1 MKDKLIEQ
9 YISRMNYDDIIS
21 FASKH
26 GITLNDKEVALIY
39 KHIKED
45 WRTIIYGNPKPIL
58 ENLKNN
64 IDELTYNK
72 IEDLYYFFRDKYQYY
87 L

>member
-9 YISRMNYDDIIS
+9 YVNRMNYDDIKS
-21 FASKH
+21 FALKY
-26 GITLNDKEVALIY
+26 GITLNDKEISLIY

-58 ENLKNN
+58 EDLKNN
-64 IDELTYNK
+64 IDENVYFK
-72 IEDLYYFFRDKYQYY
+72 IEDLYYHFKEKYQYY